1 MIQHQQDAERQR
13 IHREEQMQA
22 TIQRRQHAEVVARVR
37 KEKAKAMIQRRQHA
51 KTVTRGRQQQ
61 RKGGTRKKDVIVE
74 TVLSDSSDDEC
85 VETFNENA
93 EVRRNDFISN
103 EPYDDFE
110 TALSGVNT
118 QPVELFE
125 SEENDDFGS
134 ALSGVGTQPVGLL
147 VCHNCHRSSC
157 EPSVEMEL
165 NLNTYPIYRVVV
177 TDVTVHPGGFRR
189 KFSTI

>member
-1 MIQHQQDAERQR
+1 M
-13 IHREEQMQA
+13 
-22 TIQRRQHAEVVARVR
+22 IQRRQHAE
-37 KEKAKAMIQRRQHA
+37 
-51 KTVTRGRQQQ
+51 TVTRGRQQQ

-103 EPYDDFE
+103 EPYDDSE

-157 EPSVEMEL
+157 KPSVEL
-165 NLNTYPIYRVVV
+165 
-177 TDVTVHPGGFRR
+177 
-189 KFSTI
+189 